1 MATFDAR
8 KNFAKVTVSTGYDAS
23 ATSIVLATGHGARLP
38 QPSTDGEF
46 NLVWWN
52 NSDYGDPTD
61 DPNREIVR
69 CTARSTDTLTVT
81 RAQEGESAAV
91 KNIAGKTYRMALTIT
106 KKVIDDIIDNIG
118 ASSTLSVAQG
128 SHGFVVGDVL
138 RNTSTDNVYAKAQAN
153 SAANA
158 EVIGIVTQVIDSGN
172 FVLTTSGLVDASAAV
187 PAAAAG
193 TVLFLDPSTA
203 GALTATEPTTAGQI
217 SKPLAII
224 QDNDDTM
231 VFFNWRGA
239 LISDVDL
246 PSQTYITVKMGT
258 EADGDDN
265 LTFSLTTGSFT
276 AGKYLSV
283 YKNGI
288 LQEEGAS
295 ADYQTSGTT
304 IAVFNAVVLD
314 TDKITLIVRSYT
326 VEGMDDPLTT
336 AGDII
341 YRNATLPTRLPIGT
355 NGQFLGVNSGNTA
368 PEWATVTIPVKATGA
383 ELNTGTDDAKFATAL
398 ALTDSDYIK
407 ESTPKSVENFTGNDT
422 LTAAESGK
430 CCTNVGA
437 SGAIEL
443 TLPTAATGL
452 TFSFVVGVA
461 QYLRINFA
469 SGDNGRYLTTTSAT
483 AGYFRNN
490 AIGSC
495 VEIKAIDA
503 TTWQVTS
510 LDGTWSV
517 DA

>member
-23 ATSIVLATGHGARLP
+23 ATSIVLGSGHGARLP

-69 CTARSTDTLTVT
+69 CTARSADTLTVT
-81 RAQEGESAAV
+81 RAQESTSASI
-91 KNIAGKTYRMALTIT
+91 KNISAKTYRMALTIT
-106 KKVIDDIIDNIG
+106 KKVIDDIIDNVG
-118 ASSTLSVAQG
+118 ASSTVSVNQTT
-128 SHGFVVGDVL
+128 HTFVVGDVL
-138 RNTSTDNVYAKAQAN
+138 RNTTSDNVYAKAQAD

-158 EVIGIVTQVIDSGN
+158 EVIGIVTEVVDADN
-172 FVLTTSGLVDASAAV
+172 FVITTSGMVDAAGAV
-187 PAAAAG
+187 PALAAG
-193 TVLFLDPSTA
+193 TVLFLSPTTA

-265 LTFSLTTGSFT
+265 MTFSLTTGSFT

-283 YKNGI
+283 YKNGA
-288 LQEEGAS
+288 LQEESAT
-295 ADYQTSGTT
+295 ADYVTSGTT
-304 IAVFNAVVLD
+304 KAVFNAVVLD
-314 TDKITLIVRSYT
+314 TDKITLVVRSYT
-326 VEGMDDPLTT
+326 VENMEDPTT
-336 AGDII
+336 NVGDII
-341 YRNATLPTRLPIGT
+341 YRNATAPTRLGIGSS
-355 NGQFLGVNSGNTA
+355 GQFLGINSGSTA
-368 PEWATVTIPVKATGA
+368 PQWSTVTIPVKATGA
-383 ELNTGTDDAKFATAL
+383 EINTGTDDAKFATAL
-398 ALTDSDYIK
+398 AMTDSDYIK
-407 ESTPKSVENFTGNDT
+407 ESTPHSVEDFTGNDT

-430 CCTNVGA
+430 TCTNAGA

-452 TFSFVVGVA
+452 EFSFVVSAA

-469 SGDNGRYLTTTSAT
+469 AGDNGRYLATTSAT
-483 AGYFRNN
+483 AGYFRANVAGN
-490 AIGSC
+490 FVSLT
-495 VEIKAIDA
+495 AIDA

>member
-91 KNIAGKTYRMALTIT
+91 KNIAGKIYRMALTIT

-138 RNTSTDNVYAKAQAN
+138 RNTSTDNVYAKAQAD

-158 EVIGIVTQVIDSGN
+158 EVIGIVTQVVDSGN
-172 FVLTTSGLVDASAAV
+172 FVLTTSGLVDAAGAV

-193 TVLFLDPSTA
+193 TVLFLSPSTA

-265 LTFSLTTGSFT
+265 RTFSLTTGSFT

-283 YKNGI
+283 YKNGQ
-288 LQEEGAS
+288 LQEESAT
-295 ADYQTSGTT
+295 ADYITSGTT
-304 IAVFNAVVLD
+304 IAYFNAVVLD
-314 TDKITLIVRSYT
+314 TDKITLVVRSYVVDNT
-326 VEGMDDPLTT
+326 NRLLTALSSTDTYVGTTQTGVAGAALAFGDLVYFQASDSRWELADANLSAGYDKKLGMCVLAAAADGDATNILLIGNIRADSAFPTMTIGSAMYMSETAGEIVVAQPTT
-336 AGDII
+336 ADACIRVVGF
-341 YRNATLPTRLPIGT
+341 A
-355 NGQFLGVNSGNTA
+355 NTA
-368 PEWATVTIPVKATGA
+368 D
-383 ELNTGTDDAKFATAL
+383 ELYFNPS
-398 ALTDSDYIK
+398 SDYIIH
-407 ESTPKSVENFTGNDT
+407 
-422 LTAAESGK
+422 A
-430 CCTNVGA
+430 
-437 SGAIEL
+437 
-443 TLPTAATGL
+443 
-452 TFSFVVGVA
+452 
-461 QYLRINFA
+461 
-469 SGDNGRYLTTTSAT
+469 
-483 AGYFRNN
+483 
-490 AIGSC
+490 
-495 VEIKAIDA
+495 
-503 TTWQVTS
+503 
-510 LDGTWSV
+510 
-517 DA
+517 